1 MLDNFIKLVIGDLD
15 KKREYKKI
23 MNRVNALP
31 KDYRFAFKKIQ
42 KYMNI
47 VGRADADI
55 KIFMD
60 TTMLWDLVDLFETSV
75 AEGRLLSDVVGTDV
89 DKFCDEFMNAYSI
102 KSETLREKLNREIM
116 EKFNKEGR

>member
-23 MNRVNALP
+23 MKRVNALP

-47 VGRADADI
+47 VGISHADI
-55 KIFMD
+55 KVFTDSTI
-60 TTMLWDLVDLFETSV
+60 LCDLVDLFETSV
-75 AEGRLLSDVVGTDV
+75 AEGRLLSDVVGADV
-89 DKFCDEFMNAYSI
+89 DKFCDEFMDAYSI
-102 KSETLREKLNREIM
+102 KSETLGEKLNREIM